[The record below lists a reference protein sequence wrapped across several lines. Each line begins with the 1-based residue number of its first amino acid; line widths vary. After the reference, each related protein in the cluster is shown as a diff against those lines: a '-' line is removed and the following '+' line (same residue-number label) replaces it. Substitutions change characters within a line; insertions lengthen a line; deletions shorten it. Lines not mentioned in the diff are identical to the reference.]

1 MYLKTVEISGIVFGE
16 GRLHQGEARPKIC
29 VPLTGGGMPA
39 LLSEISCVKDL
50 PADLYEWRA
59 DHYFGSFSEALR
71 ALEDG
76 LSHAPL
82 LCTVRTKAEGGQSE
96 LPPEAYEAF
105 LSGLLDQGGFQLLDI
120 ELSCGEERVRRLVE
134 KCREKGVGTVLSR
147 HCFEHTPPEEEIFR
161 TLVHMKELGADL
173 PKMAV
178 MPQTPEDVLTLLA
191 ATLRASQKIGPVIT
205 MSMGNLGKISRV
217 SGEVFGSAVT
227 FAAGQAASAPGQINA
242 EDLRA
247 ILEDL
252 RKE

>member
-1 MYLKTVEISGIVFGE
+1 MKTIEISGLHFGE
-16 GRLHQGEARPKIC
+16 NLPKIC

-39 LLSEISCVKDL
+39 LLSEISYVKSL

-71 ALEDG
+71 ALRDG

-82 LCTVRTKAEGGQSE
+82 LVTVRTKTEGGKSD

-105 LSGLLDQGGFQLLDI
+105 LSGLLDQGGFQLLDV
-120 ELSCGEERVRRLVE
+120 ELSCGEERVRRLIE
-134 KCREKGVGTVLSR
+134 KCRKKGVGAVVSR
-147 HCFEHTPPEEEIFR
+147 HCFAHTPEEDEMIC
-161 TLVHMKELGADL
+161 TLERMKELGADL

-178 MPQTPEDVLTLLA
+178 MPKTPQDVLALLN
-191 ATLRASQKIGPVIT
+191 ATLRASEKIGPVIT
-205 MSMGNLGKISRV
+205 MSMGNLGKLSRV
-217 SGEVFGSAVT
+217 SGEVFGSCVT
-227 FAAGQAASAPGQINA
+227 FAAGQEASAPGQLNA

-252 RKE
+252 SLLQ